1 MTMTDPIVMKI
12 VDLII
17 LASIAMG
24 VYLLFKAY
32 RDTKKEEELEHKLIR
47 KVLSLI
53 QKEQIIYKSIDRNSC
68 SSDCTNYYF
77 NFGTFTL
84 YFDK

>member
-1 MTMTDPIVMKI
+1 MTMTDPIAMKI

-17 LASIAMG
+17 LASIAMDL
-24 VYLLFKAY
+24 YLLFKAY

-53 QKEQIIYKSIDRNSC
+53 QKEQLEQQIKQ
-68 SSDCTNYYF
+68 
-77 NFGTFTL
+77 L
-84 YFDK
+84 